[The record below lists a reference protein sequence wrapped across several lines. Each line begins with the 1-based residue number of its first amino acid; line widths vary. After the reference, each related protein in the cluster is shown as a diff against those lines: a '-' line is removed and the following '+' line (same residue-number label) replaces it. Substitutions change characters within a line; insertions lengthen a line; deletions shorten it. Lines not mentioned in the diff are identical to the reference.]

1 MKHNTARLSG
11 FVCVLLF
18 LAVFHGKAQDT
29 MRTTLPEAEKQF
41 IEKNLSLL
49 AEKYNIDIVKAAL
62 IQSKLYD
69 NPTFS
74 FNGGLYNPEQKKII
88 DISHKTG
95 QYEIG
100 VQKLIRLA
108 GKRNKEIKLAETNTA
123 LSENQFLEL
132 MRTLRFS
139 LRSNFFNAYFLQN
152 SIRAYHTQIISLE
165 NLNSA
170 YQDLQTKG
178 VVTLKDALRIKSLLY
193 SLKAEQASLQNQ
205 LNDLQAELQL
215 LLQNNQTYF
224 LAETNAENEV
234 SRLTQYTLQSLVDTA
249 YANRNDLKFSEN
261 NLTFS
266 TQNFALQ
273 KALAVPDL
281 TLGASFDRRSSF
293 VDNAMLFSV
302 SMDLPFFNRNQGNI
316 KAAKI
321 GIDQSKT
328 VFQQQK
334 LTVENEVQRA
344 YIKVLNTEK
353 VLQSI
358 DPDFKNEFEKL
369 LLGITQNFKN
379 RNISL
384 IEFTDFNESYKDNIL
399 QFNQLQNERM
409 QAIEALNFSV
419 GKTLFNN

>member
-1 MKHNTARLSG
+1 MKHNTARRSG
-11 FVCVLLF
+11 FVYVLLF
-18 LAVFHGKAQDT
+18 LAAFHAKAQDT
-29 MRTTLPEAEKQF
+29 MHITLPEAEKQF

-49 AEKYNIDIVKAAL
+49 AEKYNIDISKAAL
-62 IQSKLYD
+62 TQAKLYD

-74 FNGGLYNPEQKKII
+74 FNGGLYNPERKKVI
-88 DISHKTG
+88 DISNKTG

-100 VQKLIRLA
+100 VQQLIRLA
-108 GKRNKEIKLAETNTA
+108 GKRNKEIKLAETNTT
-123 LSENQFLEL
+123 LSENQFSAL

-139 LRSNFFNAYFLQN
+139 LRSNFYNAYFLQN
-152 SIRAYHTQIISLE
+152 SIKAYHTQIISLE

-215 LLQNNQTYF
+215 LLQNNKTYF
-224 LAETNAENEV
+224 LPETDAEKAA
-234 SRLTQYTLQSLVDTA
+234 SSLSQYTLQSLVDTA
-249 YANRNDLKFSEN
+249 YVHRDDLKFSEN
-261 NLTFS
+261 SLALDLQNL
-266 TQNFALQ
+266 ALQ
-273 KALAVPDL
+273 KAVAVPDL
-281 TLGASFDRRSSF
+281 TAGIIYDRRGGY
-293 VDNAMLFSV
+293 VDNSMIFSL

-321 GIDQSKT
+321 GIEQSKAI
-328 VFQQQK
+328 FSRQK
-334 LTVENEVQRA
+334 STVENEVQLA
-344 YIKVLNTEK
+344 YVKVLNTEK
-353 VLQSI
+353 ILQSI
-358 DPDFKNEFEKL
+358 DPEFKNEFEKL

-379 RNISL
+379 KNISL

>member
-11 FVCVLLF
+11 SVCVLLF